1 MNTSGWC
8 DNHRSWRKKTRD
20 HNLYPARFQAI
31 ARGKSPACREP
42 VGTVPH
48 EGSRSRGTLST
59 REEHTQRPGSM
70 FPSDPGGDASMLPHP
85 APLFYQQ
92 ENRDLERKGNFLD
105 RPPRLWQSQGLVT
118 LPPRTPAAICLQLSY
133 SRHRAA
139 QEGLVSPPQCQVLE
153 QMGFS
158 PCTRRAVQRTGQ
170 AEQLCACAQ
179 TPPPPPRPGPDAH
192 LHIADSQAPGGPRPS
207 PGAGLQDPKGPPS
220 PESRTPGEGL
230 LPGLPS
236 PGNEAPGCQS
246 ITEMRRE
253 GVGWLA
259 GAGTLQ
265 ASGLEVLT

>member
-179 TPPPPPRPGPDAH
+179 TPPPPPRGQAQTLICISQTRRLLAAH
-192 LHIADSQAPGGPRPS
+192 
-207 PGAGLQDPKGPPS
+207 GPPQGQGCRTRRA
-220 PESRTPGEGL
+220 PLHQSRGHLERGYFQDCHPQAT
-230 LPGLPS
+230 
-236 PGNEAPGCQS
+236 
-246 ITEMRRE
+246 R
-253 GVGWLA
+253 
-259 GAGTLQ
+259 LQ
-265 ASGLEVLT
+265 AVRALQK